1 MGLNFLKVL
10 RGIKSDFWY
19 AVTTFICTRDPM
31 KRLLLTLT
39 FPLLFVGCASQKPT
53 HMAFSPQ
60 VPDISQQVSRPT
72 SISLETVDTRNI
84 DYVAR
89 FIEEGTKT
97 RLVTPSEPPKL
108 QLDEVFRN
116 GFTQAG
122 YQIDPSASHSVQV
135 KLEEL
140 QIDVTKN
147 TLSYEAK
154 QGVLITVQARNST
167 QELVKHYKAKGTLK
181 GPFSPDFA
189 TLELDMNKLLG
200 QLTGEILNDPELNQ
214 FLQQ

>member
-1 MGLNFLKVL
+1 
-10 RGIKSDFWY
+10 
-19 AVTTFICTRDPM
+19 M

-60 VPDISQQVSRPT
+60 IPDVKQQISRTIP
-72 SISLETVDTRNI
+72 ISLETLDTRNVE
-84 DYVAR
+84 YVAR

-97 RLVTPSEPPKL
+97 RLVGPSEPPKL

-116 GFTQAG
+116 GFAQAG
-122 YQIDPSASHSVQV
+122 YQIDPGASHSVQIQ
-135 KLEEL
+135 LEEL
-140 QIDVTKN
+140 QMDVTKK
-147 TLSYEAK
+147 TFGYEAK
-154 QGVLITVQARNST
+154 HSVMIAVQARNST
-167 QELVKHYKAKGTLK
+167 QELVKRYKAKGTLK
-181 GPFSPDFA
+181 EPLTPDFA

-200 QLTGEILNDPELNQ
+200 QLSGEILNDPELNQ

>member
-1 MGLNFLKVL
+1 
-10 RGIKSDFWY
+10 
-19 AVTTFICTRDPM
+19 M

-39 FPLLFVGCASQKPT
+39 FPLLFVGCASQNPT

-60 VPDISQQVSRPT
+60 VPDVSQQTPRPI
-72 SISLETVDTRNI
+72 SISLDTIDTRNV

-89 FIEEGTKT
+89 FIEEGTKI
-97 RLVTPSEPPKL
+97 RLVGPSEPPKL

-122 YQIDPSASHSVQV
+122 YQIDPSAAHSVQIQ
-135 KLEEL
+135 LAEL
-140 QIDVTKN
+140 QMDVTKN
-147 TLSYEAK
+147 TFGYEAK
-154 QGVLITVQARNST
+154 HNILISVQARNAT
-167 QELVKHYKAKGTLK
+167 QELVKRYKAKGVLK
-181 GPFSPDFA
+181 GPLTPDFA

-214 FLQQ
+214 FLQQQQ

>member
-1 MGLNFLKVL
+1 
-10 RGIKSDFWY
+10 
-19 AVTTFICTRDPM
+19 M

-39 FPLLFVGCASQKPT
+39 FPLLFAGCASQNPT

-60 VPDISQQVSRPT
+60 VPNISQQTAQRVPI
-72 SISLETVDTRNI
+72 SIETVDTRTV

-97 RLVTPSEPPKL
+97 RLVGPSEPPKL
-108 QLDEVFRN
+108 LLDEVFRA
-116 GFTQAG
+116 GFSQAG
-122 YQIDPSASHSVQV
+122 YQIDPSATNSVQIQ
-135 KLEEL
+135 LEEL
-140 QIDVTKN
+140 QMDVTKK
-147 TLSYEAK
+147 TFGYEAK
-154 QGVLITVQARNST
+154 HSVLIAVQAKNST
-167 QELVKHYKAKGTLK
+167 QELVKRYKAKGTLK
-181 GPFSPDFA
+181 GPLTPDFA

>member
-1 MGLNFLKVL
+1 
-10 RGIKSDFWY
+10 
-19 AVTTFICTRDPM
+19 M

-39 FPLLFVGCASQKPT
+39 FPLLFTGCASQSPT

-60 VPDISQQVSRPT
+60 VPNISQQTAQRSP
-72 SISLETVDTRNI
+72 ISMETVDSRSI

-97 RLVTPSEPPKL
+97 RLISASEPPKL
-108 QLDEVFRN
+108 LLDEVFRA
-116 GFTQAG
+116 GFTEAG
-122 YQIDPSASHSVQV
+122 YQIDPSATNAVQIQ
-135 KLEEL
+135 LEEL
-140 QIDVTKN
+140 QMDVTKK
-147 TLSYEAK
+147 TFGYEAK
-154 QGVLITVQARNST
+154 HSVVIAVQAKNST
-167 QELVKHYKAKGTLK
+167 QELVKRYKAKGILK
-181 GPFSPDFA
+181 GPLTPDFA